1 MNSSY
6 DSSDKD
12 DRKTSKKRKDDTLD
26 HSKLD
31 KEMSRVAKTR
41 AGKEED
47 AKDKV
52 LGKLRAINFRLRKK
66 LKYLNE
72 KVEKAI
78 DRTETKRILAAR
90 KRAPKDT
97 AHMIRVKDKEID
109 NAQNQIESYQV
120 EIHKLQTKIDEISQ
134 VGKMI
139 EIEQEVREHK
149 SIVSELKKEIK
160 DKELLLKNL
169 AKSDDPSYKI
179 KNMINEIRMWKEK
192 IAARQ
197 ELYEKNENNVNG
209 QSERLPEIEKENE
222 ELMGQIQ
229 SLDAKIDLENSKKK
243 DKRAKKD
250 LEDIGEN
257 VKTSKEKFEMGKKNH
272 EKEIKAQKKKT
283 DEAEKEREELYKK
296 LKELGQ
302 EKRISSLKLREV
314 GRMLKHNQL
323 NPIGAVNTKNV
334 MTSRRGES
342 VKKKVLNKRGS
353 TSNLHSGSKPRRR
366 SIVSG
371 EKKLSKGKNNQST
384 QLLHKQKQYS
394 KPNEDSDEDFEKN
407 QVLDYSKLKKRV

>member
-1 MNSSY
+1 MP
-6 DSSDKD
+6 KL
-12 DRKTSKKRKDDTLD
+12 TL
-26 HSKLD
+26 
-31 KEMSRVAKTR
+31 
-41 AGKEED
+41 
-47 AKDKV
+47 
-52 LGKLRAINFRLRKK
+52 
-66 LKYLNE
+66 
-72 KVEKAI
+72 
-78 DRTETKRILAAR
+78 
-90 KRAPKDT
+90 
-97 AHMIRVKDKEID
+97 
-109 NAQNQIESYQV
+109 
-120 EIHKLQTKIDEISQ
+120 KI
-134 VGKMI
+134 
-139 EIEQEVREHK
+139 VR
-149 SIVSELKKEIK
+149 
-160 DKELLLKNL
+160 N
-169 AKSDDPSYKI
+169 
-179 KNMINEIRMWKEK
+179 
-192 IAARQ
+192 
-197 ELYEKNENNVNG
+197 
-209 QSERLPEIEKENE
+209 
-222 ELMGQIQ
+222 
-229 SLDAKIDLENSKKK
+229 K